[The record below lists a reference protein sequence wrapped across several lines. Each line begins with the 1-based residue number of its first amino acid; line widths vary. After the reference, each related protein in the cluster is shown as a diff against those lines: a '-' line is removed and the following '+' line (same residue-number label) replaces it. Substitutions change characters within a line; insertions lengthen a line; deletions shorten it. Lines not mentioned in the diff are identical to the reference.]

1 MEATKTCREI
11 TFQYWNSTRK
21 QMEFTGYQIFKCF
34 LNGCWILE
42 LTGVSAFAFLIF
54 FWWGGKDAKFT
65 GPFCYLIK
73 AELTNTLK
81 VEELRYWRYLEINW
95 KQPIPQ
101 EQSSSE
107 QEDAVEKKSQ
117 DESAQCISNRK
128 KLPICW
134 VSLSIFWQS
143 TDKASIKYLLGKF
156 LFHTLIWL
164 FITATYTLMH

>member
-1 MEATKTCREI
+1 MI
-11 TFQYWNSTRK
+11 
-21 QMEFTGYQIFKCF
+21 F

-42 LTGVSAFAFLIF
+42 LTGVSAFAFPLF
-54 FWWGGKDAKFT
+54 FCVFVGGRKCKVHRFFSVT
-65 GPFCYLIK
+65 WLGQNKQKML
-73 AELTNTLK
+73 N
-81 VEELRYWRYLEINW
+81 VEEIRYWRYLEINW

-101 EQSSSE
+101 DEA
-107 QEDAVEKKSQ
+107 AVNNKTLWKKKSQ

-156 LFHTLIWL
+156 LLHIML
-164 FITATYTLMH
+164 

>member
-1 MEATKTCREI
+1 MLNAWVN
-11 TFQYWNSTRK
+11 WNRCICL
-21 QMEFTGYQIFKCF
+21 F
-34 LNGCWILE
+34 IL
-42 LTGVSAFAFLIF
+42 LF

-65 GPFCYLIK
+65 GPFCYLIR
-73 AELTNTLK
+73 AELTKILN

-107 QEDAVEKKSQ
+107 QEEAVEKKSQ

-143 TDKASIKYLLGKF
+143 TEKASVKYLLGKF
-156 LFHTLIWL
+156 LFHILLWL
-164 FITATYTLMH
+164 FIISCMLMY